1 MRRVSFQFLLPCAVV
16 ACLLAAPAGAEP
28 INYTMVT
35 VGNPGNDNDP
45 ATTYGRVDY
54 SYQIGKYDVTIGQ
67 YAAFLNAVDP
77 NGENPNG
84 IWNSQM
90 QDNSNITGILYDV
103 QDNAGSKYSVYGP
116 NGTQHG
122 QSGANRPI
130 TYVSWFDAARFANW
144 MTNGQGGPGTTENG
158 AYTLNNVT
166 TGEAVE
172 ANPGAAFRLP
182 TNAEWYKAAYYS
194 PTLNSGAGGYYAY
207 ATQSDDAPGN
217 TIGSD
222 PNQANWNTGAG
233 FSVTQSGDYD
243 SNQNYLTDVGAFS
256 GSGSFYGTFD
266 QSGNV
271 SQWNDLY
278 PNARA
283 VRGVRGGDWN
293 TDNSYVLSSG
303 LFGLRTPS
311 DEESFLGFRLASP
324 FSDPSPVP
332 EIDPNTLGSVL
343 ALVLG
348 SLGLL
353 ERRRL
358 KAA

>member
-1 MRRVSFQFLLPCAVV
+1 MSRTALKALSLWLAAL
-16 ACLLAAPAGAEP
+16 ACLLSAPAGAEP

-35 VGNPGNDNDP
+35 VGNPGNADDEGGSGH
-45 ATTYGRVDY
+45 GRVDY
-54 SYQIGKYDVTIGQ
+54 SYQIGTHSVTIGQ
-67 YAAFLNAVDP
+67 YTAFLNAVDP
-77 NGENPNG
+77 NGENPYG

-90 QDNSNITGILYDV
+90 RDDLNIAGISYDNEGGTGSRYIV
-103 QDNAGSKYSVYGP
+103 VGPSGTTPAGASSP
-116 NGTQHG
+116 
-122 QSGANRPI
+122 ANRPI

-144 MTNGQGGPGTTENG
+144 MTNGQGGPGTTETG
-158 AYTLNNVT
+158 AYTLNNAT

-172 ANPGAAFRLP
+172 ANPDAAFRLP
-182 TNAEWYKAAYYS
+182 TNNEWYKAAYYS

-207 ATQSDDAPGN
+207 ATQSNDAPGN
-217 TIGSD
+217 TIGSTG
-222 PNQANWNTGAG
+222 QANWNTGSY
-233 FSVTQSGDYD
+233 SVTQLDSYD
-243 SNQNYLTDVGAFS
+243 TNQNYLTDVGAFTDS
-256 GSGSFYGTFD
+256 ASFYGTFD

-271 SQWNDLY
+271 SQWNDLW

-293 TDNSYVLSSG
+293 TDNSYVLSSSFFG
-303 LFGLRTPS
+303 LFDPS
-311 DEESFLGFRLASP
+311 DEKSHLGFRLASP
-324 FSDPSPVP
+324 VASSVP
-332 EIDPNTLGSVL
+332 EIDPNSIGSVL